1 MTNFKLQFNNINQ
14 KLGFYPNMQVLI
26 HSSEESLN
34 NALYGTA
41 PITVRPKFSTTATF
55 SKTNLNSISTE
66 GDPCADEETL
76 TGADLAIR
84 KVIH

>member
-1 MTNFKLQFNNINQ
+1 MGSKKGLE
-14 KLGFYPNMQVLI
+14 VLI